1 MCYIAYLPD
10 DDMSVIHLQ
19 IPIILTHPMKYERR
33 LNDKNQTWHHGDK
46 GQDLQSSFLYSRFK
60 IFFYVFYIDLAEG
73 LLEEDS
79 RKDDGEYRPGGQDH
93 LLDGERHL
101 LQGEVRHQAVA
112 AGDDAPGARFTISLW
127 GQGLSIKCVSWLVDG
142 AFEHKRTQ
150 NQNLKKIYYLLAAPF
165 W

>member
-1 MCYIAYLPD
+1 
-10 DDMSVIHLQ
+10 
-19 IPIILTHPMKYERR
+19 MKYERR

-60 IFFYVFYIDLAEG
+60 ILFYVFYIDLAEG

-112 AGDDAPGARFTISLW
+112 AGDDAPAPRFTISTW
-127 GQGLSIKCVSWLVDG
+127 GWS
-142 AFEHKRTQ
+142 
-150 NQNLKKIYYLLAAPF
+150 
-165 W
+165 